1 MRKIKKN
8 CPKKR
13 TINETGNPSV
23 LNIIFLRNVEAWM
36 DSHGGLRY

>member
-1 MRKIKKN
+1 MRKIKKL
-8 CPKKR
+8 PEKR
-13 TINETGNPSV
+13 TINETGNPNV